1 MTRRLEPRDCDGC
14 GLFLSQEVA
23 MSDWSGPPFRVDHI
37 GSLLHPPDLLRA
49 RAEHQAGRVSADEL
63 RRVEDRAIQDAVRMP
78 FLGHLPSIS
87 TKECAGSARLARDRR
102 CWVRVRR
109 NAAASVP
116 RSAIATCNG
125 SVADASSECGC
136 PAS

>member
-14 GLFLSQEVA
+14 GLFLSEEVA
-23 MSDWSGPPFRVDHI
+23 MSHWSGPPFRVDHI

-78 FLGHLPSIS
+78 FFRSPFPLHQNKP
-87 TKECAGSARLARDRR
+87 
-102 CWVRVRR
+102 R
-109 NAAASVP
+109 NAPEALGFLGIVAA
-116 RSAIATCNG
+116 G
-125 SVADASSECGC
+125 CGFVEM
-136 PAS
+136 PQPQSRVQQ